1 MGLPLFPCASISLP
15 ADLLAFLDIM
25 LTWPYLNKAGVRQMI
40 IGYARV
46 STNHQ
51 DTELQMMALKAAG
64 CEQIH
69 EERASGRNTNRP
81 VLRKLVNALQ
91 PGDEL
96 VIWKLDRMGRNVL
109 YVLLMLQTL
118 VEKKVNI
125 RSITDAVDMSSA
137 SGRYNFRNIINIAQY
152 ESDLNSERTLAGLAI
167 ARSKGRFGGRRPKF
181 TDEHWSEFE
190 KELRSGCTHREVA
203 KKFGVGMS
211 TLYKKFP
218 STASQS
224 AQA

>member
-1 MGLPLFPCASISLP
+1 
-15 ADLLAFLDIM
+15 
-25 LTWPYLNKAGVRQMI
+25 
-40 IGYARV
+40 
-46 STNHQ
+46 
-51 DTELQMMALKAAG
+51 
-64 CEQIH
+64 
-69 EERASGRNTNRP
+69 
-81 VLRKLVNALQ
+81 
-91 PGDEL
+91 
-96 VIWKLDRMGRNVL
+96 
-109 YVLLMLQTL
+109 
-118 VEKKVNI
+118 
-125 RSITDAVDMSSA
+125 MSSA

-152 ESDLNSERTLAGLAI
+152 ESDLNSERTLAGRAI
-167 ARSKGRFGGRRPKF
+167 ARSKGCFGGRRPKF